1 MSTALRKHRY
11 DDLCGHL
18 ANEVT
23 RMTGVQLGEKQRSLV
38 QVRLNKRISDLGY
51 RSIEDYQGYYEK
63 NESKEIQYII
73 SLLTTHHT
81 YFFRE
86 FSHFEFVAERA
97 LPAIIP
103 KVRARP
109 DKTLKVW
116 CAAASRGQEVYSL
129 AMFFNHHLAL
139 YGSDIKFQ
147 ILGTD
152 VDEQSV
158 RIARNGVYPR
168 REILGAPLAY
178 VANHWARGTGDISD
192 FVKARST
199 LRESVVF
206 EQSNLLDPTE
216 KFDGQKFD
224 LIFCRNVFIYFTTEQ
239 IRSSTKMLLNHLHP
253 WGYFFIG
260 ISESL
265 NGLGLEVKSDGPSIY
280 RFPEA
285 GRTAEVAGAHAEF
298 PAPVTPVA
306 FSKALPAHSRPLRVF
321 CVDDSSSIH
330 TLLKQVLKRDIG
342 FEIVGTAVNGL
353 DAAQKLASLG
363 DVDVITL
370 DIHMPEQNGIEYLER
385 NYSAKHP
392 PVVILSS
399 VSRDQSD
406 LAWKALQLGASD
418 FVEKPALNQLQERG
432 EEIRAKLKSAVWM
445 HRSKQK
451 AVDSLDREFK
461 GRLEIRNPETKARV
475 VLSGYAHLEKT
486 VALLREL
493 SGPQP
498 PVYLVFEGV
507 EANLPSVAEELS
519 RRSGI
524 KVQVR
529 ELVATKA
536 LPGEILVVDFKKQVP
551 ELSKLH
557 GRDRVSI
564 SVMGEIGPGSAEQI
578 RAWRPGQLLLEDL
591 GSGRGAECLQ
601 SAATGVFPATSFV
614 HMGSEYLAR
623 K

>member
-1 MSTALRKHRY
+1 MSTAVRKNRY

-18 ANEVT
+18 ASEVT
-23 RMTGVQLGEKQRSLV
+23 RMTGVQLGEKQRALV
-38 QVRLNKRISDLGY
+38 QTRLNKRVSDLGY
-51 RSIEDYQGYYEK
+51 RTIEDYQGYYEK
-63 NESKEIQYII
+63 NENNEIQHII

-86 FSHFEFVAERA
+86 FSHFEYVAERA
-97 LPAIIP
+97 LPALIP

-109 DKTLKVW
+109 DKTLKIW

-129 AMFFNHHLAL
+129 AMFLKHHLAL
-139 YGSDIKFQ
+139 YGPEIKFK

-158 RIARNGVYPR
+158 RIGRNGVYPR

-192 FVKARST
+192 FVKARAS

-206 EQSNLLDPTE
+206 EQSNLLDPTD

-224 LIFCRNVFIYFTTEQ
+224 LIFCRNVFIYFTPEQ
-239 IRSSTKMLLNHLHP
+239 IRNSTRMLLNHLHP

-265 NGLGLEVKSDGPSIY
+265 NGLGFELKSDGPSIY

-285 GRTAEVAGAHAEF
+285 AAKGDTGVSSLSDFGSRTV
-298 PAPVTPVA
+298 PAPTSVLSA
-306 FSKALPAHSRPLRVF
+306 RPIKVF
-321 CVDDSSSIH
+321 CIDDSSSIH
-330 TLLKQVLKRDIG
+330 SLLKQVLKKDVG

-353 DAAQKLASLG
+353 DASQKLALLPE
-363 DVDVITL
+363 VDVVTL

-385 NYSAKHP
+385 NFSAKHP
-392 PVVILSS
+392 PVVMLSS

-406 LAWKALQLGASD
+406 LAFKALELGASD

-445 HRSKQK
+445 HRARQK
-451 AVDSLDREFK
+451 AADSLDRDFK
-461 GRLEIRNPETKARV
+461 KRLDIQNPERKARV
-475 VLSGYAHLEKT
+475 LVTGYGHLGKT
-486 VALLREL
+486 VAFIKEL
-493 SGPQP
+493 SGTQP

-507 EANLPSVAEELS
+507 EANLPSLAEELT
-519 RRSGI
+519 RRTGR
-524 KVQVR
+524 KVQFR
-529 ELVATKA
+529 EVIATRA
-536 LPGEILVVDFKKQVP
+536 LPGEVVVVDFKKQVKP
-551 ELSKLH
+551 LSDLH
-557 GRDRVSI
+557 ARDRVSI
-564 SVMGEIGPGSAEQI
+564 AVMGELGKGAGELI
-578 RAWRPGQLLLEDL
+578 RSWRPGQLLLEDL
-591 GSGRGAECLQ
+591 GSGRGTEALQ
-601 SAATGVFPATSFV
+601 AVANEVFPSTSFV
-614 HMGSEYLAR
+614 HIASEFLAR